1 MSVSEKVVQ
10 LNTARKKGAKTKEKK
25 GAGVFFRDMKE
36 EMARVS
42 WTTQDELRNCT
53 KIVVTS
59 IFAFGIGV
67 YVADLFI
74 RFFLSGVA
82 QVARWIGG

>member
-10 LNTARKKGAKTKEKK
+10 LNAARKKAAKGKEKK
-25 GAGVFFRDMKE
+25 RVGAFFGDMKE

-67 YVADLFI
+67 YLADLFI
-74 RFFLSGVA
+74 RFFLSGVG
-82 QVARWIGG
+82 QVTRWIGG